1 MVALQLVDETLQI
14 FDPELS
20 QHLAKYQLECVIY
33 GFSCA
38 CALVQPVPPFF
49 C

>member
-1 MVALQLVDETLQI
+1 VFSYIFNLQLVDETLQI

-38 CALVQPVPPFF
+38 YALVLSTS
-49 C
+49 